1 MILANKKYTINRES
15 ETIMHKSLDALR
27 EAPEY
32 KMMSAYPP
40 ICLVLVCIV
49 MHAWTKCFDCIE

>member
-1 MILANKKYTINRES
+1 MAEKCVMILANKKYAINRES

-32 KMMSAYPP
+32 
-40 ICLVLVCIV
+40 
-49 MHAWTKCFDCIE
+49 TK